1 VSLGDIGAM
10 ADIVEV
16 MRINEESSEATAIA
30 LAMNGFGR
38 MPERVMYM
46 CDPHIPGEDDND

>member
-1 VSLGDIGAM
+1 M